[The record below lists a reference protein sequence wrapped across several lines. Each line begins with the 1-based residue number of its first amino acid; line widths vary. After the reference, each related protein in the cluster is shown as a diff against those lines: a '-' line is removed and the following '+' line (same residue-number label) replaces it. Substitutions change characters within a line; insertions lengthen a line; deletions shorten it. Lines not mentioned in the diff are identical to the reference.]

1 MNKKE
6 FISRYGEEAYKEHRR
21 KMRVNKRRK
30 KMGLPSLKK
39 SEPVNN
45 ITVKV
50 CSEIDADMNIVDRLE
65 EQERIAAKLQR
76 RLISWWKSQTDKP
89 NRFILVC
96 DYSNANLSKNTI
108 CYKIELTQLNLDEET
123 IAKFTEGVK
132 TKVREFLDEYE
143 RDL

>member
-6 FISRYGEEAYKEHRR
+6 FISRYGEEGYK
-21 KMRVNKRRK
+21 KYLMKCSASKKRK
-30 KMGLPSLKK
+30 KSGLEPIKK
-39 SEPVNN
+39 PIND

-50 CSEIDADMNIVDRLE
+50 CSEIDVDMNIMDRLE

-76 RLISWWKSQTDKP
+76 RLIGWWKSQTP

-96 DYSNANLSKNTI
+96 DYSNANLSSNTI
-108 CYKIELTQLNLDEET
+108 CYKVDLTQLNLSQEE
-123 IAKFTEGVK
+123 IDRFTEGVE
-132 TKVREFLDEYE
+132 TKVREFLDDYE

>member
-1 MNKKE
+1 MDKAHY
-6 FISRYGEEAYKEHRR
+6 IARYGEEAYKEHRR

-76 RLISWWKSQTDKP
+76 RLIGWWKSQTP

-108 CYKIELTQLNLDEET
+108 CYKVELTQLNLNQEE
-123 IAKFTEGVK
+123 IDRFTEGV
-132 TKVREFLDEYE
+132 TKEVEEY
-143 RDL
+143 LKNL

>member
-1 MNKKE
+1 MDKKTY
-6 FISRYGEEAYKEHRR
+6 IARYGEVAYNEHRR

-76 RLISWWKSQTDKP
+76 RLIGWWKSQTT

-108 CYKIELTQLNLDEET
+108 CYKIELTQLDLKEET
-123 IAKFTEGVK
+123 IALFKEGV
-132 TKVREFLDEYE
+132 TKEVEEY
-143 RDL
+143 LKNL

>member
-1 MNKKE
+1 MDKAHY
-6 FISRYGEEAYKEHRR
+6 IARYGEAAYEEHMR

-76 RLISWWKSQTDKP
+76 RLIGWWKSQTP

-108 CYKIELTQLNLDEET
+108 CYKVELTQLNLNQEE
-123 IAKFTEGVK
+123 IDRFTEGV
-132 TKVREFLDEYE
+132 TKEVEEY
-143 RDL
+143 LKNL

>member
-6 FISRYGEEAYKEHRR
+6 FISRYGEDGYKKYLMKCSASKKR
-21 KMRVNKRRK
+21 KRSGLEPIK
-30 KMGLPSLKK
+30 K
-39 SEPVNN
+39 PVND

-50 CSEIDADMNIVDRLE
+50 CSEIDVDMNIMDRLE

-76 RLISWWKSQTDKP
+76 RLIGWWKSQTP

-96 DYSNANLSKNTI
+96 DYSNANLSSNTI
-108 CYKIELTQLNLDEET
+108 CYKVDLTQLNLSQEE
-123 IAKFTEGVK
+123 IDRFTEGVE
-132 TKVREFLDEYE
+132 TKVREFLDDYE

>member
-1 MNKKE
+1 MDKKTY
-6 FISRYGEEAYKEHRR
+6 IARYGEVAYNEHRR

-76 RLISWWKSQTDKP
+76 RLIGWWKSQTP

-108 CYKIELTQLNLDEET
+108 CYKVELTQLNLDEST
-123 IAKFTEGVK
+123 ISTFKEGVK
-132 TKVREFLDEYE
+132 KQVEEY
-143 RDL
+143 LSHWHGF

>member
-1 MNKKE
+1 MDKAHY
-6 FISRYGEEAYKEHRR
+6 IARYGEEAYKEHRR

-76 RLISWWKSQTDKP
+76 RLISWWKSQTP

-96 DYSNANLSKNTI
+96 DYTNANLSKNTI
-108 CYKIELTQLNLDEET
+108 CYKIELTQLDLKEET
-123 IAKFTEGVK
+123 IALFKEGV
-132 TKVREFLDEYE
+132 TKEVEEY
-143 RDL
+143 LKNL

>member
-1 MNKKE
+1 MDKKTY
-6 FISRYGEEAYKEHRR
+6 IARYGEVAYNEHRR

-76 RLISWWKSQTDKP
+76 RLIGWWKSQTP

-108 CYKIELTQLNLDEET
+108 CYKVELTQLNLNQEE
-123 IAKFTEGVK
+123 IDRFTEGV
-132 TKVREFLDEYE
+132 TKEVEEY
-143 RDL
+143 LKNL